1 MLSQISFL
9 IVFLSFV
16 GYFFSPFVFDSAVQK
31 NTLRKRK
38 TGRFERVDQTVHKR
52 NPYTF
57 FTCSVMANMKYT
69 FGIAAACFLLVS
81 PFFASA
87 DDLQNGISISPMFQE
102 VVLDKDSPSKTFSLQ
117 ASNTT
122 DSLVTLRLSV
132 LDFGS
137 LDESGGVA
145 FLGAEQNFEKQY
157 SLASWIR
164 LDRDALVLGPGESQ
178 TVEVT
183 FENRESLSPGG
194 HYGAI
199 FFKMENSGADTV
211 GANGK
216 PNIAV
221 SQSFSSLIFAKKLG
235 GERYD
240 LGAPDIGISKSF
252 FFLPQSFS
260 LRFQNKGN
268 VHVVPRGTVTVTD
281 PRGNMVEKGIINE
294 ESAIILPETF
304 RTYVVRPSVFARSF
318 LPGYY
323 TATVQYRYDGNED
336 FASKNT
342 RFFFMPWQD
351 SALLLCGVAFLV
363 WRRVKNR
370 AEKKKTV

>member
-1 MLSQISFL
+1 MKEIR
-9 IVFLSFV
+9 I
-16 GYFFSPFVFDSAVQK
+16 P
-31 NTLRKRK
+31 
-38 TGRFERVDQTVHKR
+38 
-52 NPYTF
+52 F
-57 FTCSVMANMKYT
+57 FTCSVMVNIKYT
-69 FGIAAACFLLVS
+69 FFIATSFFLLAS

-87 DDLQNGISISPMFQE
+87 DDSQNGISITPMFQE
-102 VVLDKDSPSKTFSLQ
+102 VILDQDSSSKTFSLQ
-117 ASNTT
+117 VSNTT
-122 DSLVTLRLSV
+122 GSLVTLRLSV

-145 FLGAEQNFEKQY
+145 FLGAEQNFEKQF
-157 SLASWIR
+157 SIASWIR

-183 FENRESLSPGG
+183 FENRETLSPGG

-211 GANGK
+211 DANGK

-240 LGAPDIGISKSF
+240 LGVPDIVISKSF
-252 FFLPQSFS
+252 FFLPKSVS

-268 VHVVPRGTVTVTD
+268 VHVVPRGTVTITD
-281 PRGNMVEKGIINE
+281 PRGNMVERSVINE

-304 RTYVVRPSVFARSF
+304 RTYVTRPSIFARSF

-323 TATVQYRYDGNED
+323 TVTVQYRYDGNED
-336 FASKNT
+336 FAAKST
-342 RFFFMPWQD
+342 RFFFIPWQD
-351 SALLLCGVAFLV
+351 VFLAILPGVMVIWKVTRIRLG
-363 WRRVKNR
+363 
-370 AEKKKTV
+370 KKK